1 MPNETTRTRKKTA
14 SKAPKPASR
23 GTRALTLKEMM
34 FVHELL
40 KDERMVA
47 WKAYRR
53 AFQVTNQR
61 TCEVNASR
69 LLSLAKVKKYLQEQM
84 EARMQRV
91 KVSQDQVFNR
101 LWGMFTAD
109 VNEIMEYRRE
119 NCRHCHG
126 KDFAF
131 QWRDETEF
139 RTACADV
146 ERNNHCL
153 AEGEKPQQ
161 MPTNEGGYGFVKT
174 DPPNPDCPNC
184 SGEGYGHTHFHDTRF
199 LSGDAARLFAGV
211 KETQNGTEVKVHDQL
226 AIGKLIMQH
235 MGMLD
240 PKLTIKGDKEN
251 PLIALLQSLP
261 GNTLKPVEDD

>member
-1 MPNETTRTRKKTA
+1 MPNEKKTTKKPARKTAAKPTTRGVR
-14 SKAPKPASR
+14 
-23 GTRALTLKEMM
+23 LTLKEMT

-40 KDERMVA
+40 ADERMVA

-53 AFQVTNQR
+53 AFKVTNQR

-69 LLSLAKVKKYLQEQM
+69 LLSLAKVKKYLAEQM
-84 EARMQRV
+84 DARLQRV
-91 KVSQDQVFNR
+91 KVSQDNVFNR

-119 NCRHCHG
+119 CCRHCHG
-126 KDFAF
+126 KGFAF

-153 AEGEKPQQ
+153 EEGEKPQS
-161 MPTNEGGYGFVKT
+161 MPTDEGGYGFVKT
-174 DPPNPDCPNC
+174 ESPHPECPNC
-184 SGEGYGHTHFHDTRF
+184 NGEGYGHTHFHDTRF

-211 KETQNGTEVKVHDQL
+211 KETQNGIEVKVHDQL